1 MEMKDKRYTIHEL
14 YEIFGGKENFNKFNR
29 DQVDIIVDALKS
41 GVRLSFVKKYLMKPE
56 IDIIEMTNLKFKL
69 IGYEEYIARVEV
81 YYNNL
86 KNNDLTLDELV
97 EGLLFEISVHDKN
110 NKNDINKQFVRSKRE
125 LRKCVYA
132 LSHAAYLYDKEAA
145 VNNKHT
151 GPVIKVMKKK

>member
-29 DQVDIIVDALKS
+29 DQVGVIVDALKS

-56 IDIIEMTNLKFKL
+56 LEVVEMFELKIKL
-69 IGYEEYIARVEV
+69 IDYEEYIDRVEK
-81 YYNNL
+81 YYNCL
-86 KNNDLTLDELV
+86 KNDDLKLEELV
-97 EGLLFEISVHDKN
+97 EGLLFEINAHDKN
-110 NKNDINKQFVRSKRE
+110 NVDKGLVRSKRE
-125 LRKCVYA
+125 LRRCVYA